1 MIPKGAG
8 WPGWMVLI
16 FTTQTDARLV
26 LFRTFRIPYEVQRM
40 GSCMPVFGTASS
52 DSAIGAQEDRM
63 RVLNP
68 VAADKKKDVQ

>member
-1 MIPKGAG
+1 
-8 WPGWMVLI
+8 
-16 FTTQTDARLV
+16 
-26 LFRTFRIPYEVQRM
+26 M

-68 VAADKKKDVQ
+68 VAADKKKDVNNHEEQNSDFNGSKVLH